1 MQTQLV
7 VLNVFRL
14 FTSTE
19 VLAER
24 TERRRISLDDGHKDN
39 QLIWPHVE
47 VTKSEINLDGHAQ
60 VNITFSHFYHANSNW
75 NYSNLHVLIVSYD

>member
-39 QLIWPHVE
+39 QLI
-47 VTKSEINLDGHAQ
+47 
-60 VNITFSHFYHANSNW
+60 
-75 NYSNLHVLIVSYD
+75 